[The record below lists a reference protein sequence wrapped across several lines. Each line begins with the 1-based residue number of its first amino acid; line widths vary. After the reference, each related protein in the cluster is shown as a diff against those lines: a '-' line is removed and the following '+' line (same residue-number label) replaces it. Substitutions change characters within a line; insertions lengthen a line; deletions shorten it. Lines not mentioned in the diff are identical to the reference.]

1 MAADAYEGG
10 TLMLKRSLIALLLM
24 LGVTTITIAQTT
36 PPFLDKDAARIR
48 EKIEDLGVG
57 HRLTIKMKNGDYY
70 HGTVSKVDAASFEM
84 AEVDLAQVVKFQ
96 YAEIKSL
103 YGSYGEKNLFGK
115 RPNPKK
121 SSFIALGALVGC
133 LLVPILIVATA
144 RD

>member
-1 MAADAYEGG
+1 
-10 TLMLKRSLIALLLM
+10 MLKTTFIALLCVFGL
-24 LGVTTITIAQTT
+24 TTTTIAQTS

-57 HRLTIKMKNGDYY
+57 HRLTVKMKNGDYY
-70 HGTVSKVDAASFEM
+70 HGTVSKVDPAGFEM

-121 SSFIALGALVGC
+121 SGFIALGVLAGV

>member
-1 MAADAYEGG
+1 MI
-10 TLMLKRSLIALLLM
+10 KRSLIVLLLM
-24 LGVTTITIAQTT
+24 LGVTTVTMAQTT

-70 HGTVSKVDAASFEM
+70 HGTISKIDPAGFEM

-103 YGSYGEKNLFGK
+103 YGSYGEKNVFGK
-115 RPNPKK
+115 RPNPKTGI
-121 SSFIALGALVGC
+121 FVFAGVMAG
-133 LLVPILIVATA
+133 LIVAVVLSIPKT
-144 RD
+144 

>member
-1 MAADAYEGG
+1 MIR
-10 TLMLKRSLIALLLM
+10 RSLIALLLM
-24 LGVTTITIAQTT
+24 LGVTTVTMAQTT

-70 HGTVSKVDAASFEM
+70 HGTISKIDPAGFEM

-103 YGSYGEKNLFGK
+103 YGSYGEKNVFGK
-115 RPNPKK
+115 RPNPKTGI
-121 SSFIALGALVGC
+121 FVFAGVMAG
-133 LLVPILIVATA
+133 LIVAVVLSIPKT
-144 RD
+144 